1 MSNKN
6 KSIRLTH
13 FMVRSF
19 YAVIAAVALL
29 LVFLHEWL
37 GSSLYFFVPLYVTLP
52 VGLAALVCLDE
63 LLQNIKKNIVFDK
76 SNIKLLSALSICC
89 FLASAI
95 AIISF
100 VVMIIQNWNDDF
112 WFLALLYVIFP
123 IMGIG
128 EIFVGLIVRV
138 VKNAFEKA
146 VEIKDENDLTI

>member
-19 YAVIAAVALL
+19 YFVIVAVALL
-29 LVFLHEWL
+29 SVVISKWL
-37 GSSLYFFVPLYVTLP
+37 DSNTYFFVPLYVTLP
-52 VGLAALVCLDE
+52 VGVAALICLDE

-89 FLASAI
+89 FVASVI

-100 VVMIIQNWNDDF
+100 IILIIQNWDSDF
-112 WFLALLYVIFP
+112 WILILIYIMFP

-146 VEIKDENDLTI
+146 IEIKDENDLTI